1 MVADNVIVDVNAYDG
16 VEADLSFWVTESE
29 AGGSG
34 IIEGFLAVYQAD
46 PQMFWHSFERALDPT
61 DLETVDAKVAGSLD
75 LALADQT
82 VSQAFQAVRDG
93 MHSDLDSYKKAL
105 MGLFDI
111 LDSHNI
117 VMEHSVSTAVANRL
131 LSAGTSPAHDKLRRE
146 LRNDWIAEESR
157 LGLEIDMRSIASK
170 WAGDGSHDQLM
181 GSRNVPSC
189 DRHGFFESLL
199 WPRGGSV
206 REIEL
211 ELPNVFINPP
221 KPDRLLVPKPPMRA
235 LHVGAGRD
243 AIDQALLRDGEVT
256 LIANTDERAVLAEIM
271 KELATRPTDA
281 GFLNVHPRLTSFMR
295 RGDVYECRLEL
306 VEVI

>member
-1 MVADNVIVDVNAYDG
+1 
-16 VEADLSFWVTESE
+16 
-29 AGGSG
+29 
-34 IIEGFLAVYQAD
+34 
-46 PQMFWHSFERALDPT
+46 MFWRSFERALDPT
-61 DLETVDAKVAGSLD
+61 DLETVDDKVARSLD
-75 LALADQT
+75 LALTKQT
-82 VSQAFQAVRDG
+82 VNQAFQAVRDG
-93 MHSDLDSYKKAL
+93 MHSDLDTYKKAL
-105 MGLFDI
+105 LELFDV

-117 VMEHSVSTAVANRL
+117 VMEHSVSTAIANRIL
-131 LSAGTSPAHDKLRRE
+131 GAGTSPAHDKLRSV
-146 LRNDWIAEESR
+146 LRSDWIAQESR

-170 WAGDGSHDQLM
+170 WAGDSTHDSLM

-211 ELPNVFINPP
+211 ELPNVFSSPP
-221 KPDRLLVPKPPMRA
+221 KPDRLLVPKPSIQA
-235 LHVGAGRD
+235 LRVGAGRD
-243 AIDQALLRDGEVT
+243 VIDHALLRDGEVT
-256 LIANTDERAVLAEIM
+256 LLAGADERAVLAEVM
-271 KELATRPTDA
+271 KDLATVPTDA